1 MSNEKQIIQEG
12 LFSTASNFVNDFF
25 DGLKSNATNR
35 ALEKA
40 RQNKLPQDVIDVMEK
55 IKSDGDEL
63 RDLIKKYSKYKK

>member
-1 MSNEKQIIQEG
+1 MSKEKQPIQEG
-12 LFSTASNFVNDFF
+12 LFNMASNFVNDFF

-35 ALEKA
+35 ALERA

>member
-1 MSNEKQIIQEG
+1 
-12 LFSTASNFVNDFF
+12 
-25 DGLKSNATNR
+25 
-35 ALEKA
+35 LERA

>member
-40 RQNKLPQDVIDVMEK
+40 RQNKLPQDVVDVMEK
-55 IKSDGDEL
+55 IKRDGDEL